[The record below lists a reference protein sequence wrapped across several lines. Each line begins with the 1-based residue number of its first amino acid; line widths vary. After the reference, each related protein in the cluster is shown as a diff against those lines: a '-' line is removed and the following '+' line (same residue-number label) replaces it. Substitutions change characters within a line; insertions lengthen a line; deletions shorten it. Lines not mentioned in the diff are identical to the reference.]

1 MKNTTKKFS
10 LPTPEEQAILKK
22 ADVYL
27 ENFEIITKVDNG
39 FYLLYPK
46 ILRDK
51 NRKKLKFDDKEN
63 MDIVNQAIA
72 IRQKHGILTKIA
84 TRTIFCLGKL
94 DYHEHP
100 SKTVRFLNFFKKYL
114 KIFRKNSHSPITS
127 QKR

>member
-1 MKNTTKKFS
+1 MKKIFT
-10 LPTPEEQAILKK
+10 LPTPEEQVILKK
-22 ADVYL
+22 ADEYL

-51 NRKKLKFDDKEN
+51 NRKKLKFNDKEN

-100 SKTVRFLNFFKKYL
+100 SKTVRFLNFFKKFTKSL
-114 KIFRKNSHSPITS
+114 TQKIVSPI
-127 QKR
+127 K